1 MPPIHT
7 TASGGREVPLQAQ
20 PLALAACC
28 LNQPRDHGVT
38 RQEIV
43 PFMYRIW
50 KRKMAVAN
58 SRKAQG
64 KSDGLNDKHPETLDF
79 QRVSAGF

>member
-1 MPPIHT
+1 
-7 TASGGREVPLQAQ
+7 
-20 PLALAACC
+20 
-28 LNQPRDHGVT
+28 
-38 RQEIV
+38 
-43 PFMYRIW
+43 MYRIW